1 MISKLTLHALVQRNP
16 GLVTS
21 NIDGEIVMMSV
32 DNGEYYGL
40 DEIGSRIW
48 DLLENTISVENLVEK
63 LTEEFE
69 VEKGDCMND
78 TIEFLK
84 ELLSKNLILV
94 S

>member
-1 MISKLTLHALVQRNP
+1 MISKLTLQAVVKRNS

-48 DLLENTISVENLVEK
+48 DLLENSISIEQLVDQ
-63 LTEEFE
+63 LTEEFDVAKE
-69 VEKGDCMND
+69 DCIND
-78 TIEFLK
+78 TFEFLK
-84 ELLSKNLILV
+84 DLLNKNLILV
-94 S
+94 L